1 MQQRGILGDPLNLGH
16 EQPDPHSDNCDA
28 PRMVSNGLFE
38 RSQRTAFSAIALFT
52 NLPFLTSS
60 MPGACAEG
68 VVREGHFKWW
78 DTHKV
83 ADTAY
88 PEEKLVPGFK

>member
-1 MQQRGILGDPLNLGH
+1 MLCGW
-16 EQPDPHSDNCDA
+16 
-28 PRMVSNGLFE
+28 
-38 RSQRTAFSAIALFT
+38 
-52 NLPFLTSS
+52 
-60 MPGACAEG
+60 AEG